1 MGPPT
6 LWGTMEQVML
16 TGGAGFIG
24 SHLTER
30 LLRDGKNV
38 VVVDNLDP
46 YYDVRLKHKN
56 LEAVEEAAKAEG
68 AGRYTYVDADVTD
81 LPAIR
86 RIIEEHE
93 IKAVFH
99 EAAQAGVRASVE
111 DPFKPNRVN
120 VEGTM
125 NVLVAARDGGVE
137 RVINASSSSVYGTVA
152 YLPFDEHHPTRP
164 VSPYGVSKLA
174 AEHYCR
180 VFSEVYGMSTI
191 SLRYFTVYGPRM
203 RPDLA
208 VPRFSKRLMRGM
220 RPVIFGD
227 GEQTRDY
234 TFIDDI
240 VEANVRLL
248 NPQVELTGQAINVG
262 SSDRISIN
270 DLLEVLGDLIGSDV
284 DPEYQDTAVG
294 DARDTWSSI
303 EEARRL
309 INYQPSHTLEQGLV
323 SFLDW
328 YRHDPEAQE
337 LTL

>member
-1 MGPPT
+1 
-6 LWGTMEQVML
+6 MERVLL

-30 LLRDGKNV
+30 LLRDGRDV

-46 YYDVRLKHKN
+46 YYDVRLKRKN
-56 LEAVEEAAKAEG
+56 LQAVEEAAASDG
-68 AGRYTYVDADVTD
+68 AGEYAYVDADVTD
-81 LPAIR
+81 LPALR
-86 RIIEEHE
+86 RIIDDHE
-93 IKAVFH
+93 PQAIFH
-99 EAAQAGVRASVE
+99 EAAQAGVRASVD

-120 VEGTM
+120 VVGTM
-125 NVLVAARDGGVE
+125 NVLVAARDAGVE
-137 RVINASSSSVYGTVA
+137 RVVNASSSSVYGTVA
-152 YLPFDEHHPTRP
+152 YLPFDEHHPLRP

-180 VFSEVYGMSTI
+180 VFTEVYGISTI

-208 VPRFSKRLMRGM
+208 VPRFSKRLLRGIP
-220 RPVIFGD
+220 PVIFGD

-234 TFIDDI
+234 TFVDDI

-248 NPQVELTGQAINVG
+248 DPRVELKGQAINIG
-262 SSDRISIN
+262 SSQRISIN
-270 DLLEVLGDLIGSDV
+270 DLLDVLRDLIGSEV
-284 DPEYQDTAVG
+284 DAEYEDRAVG
-294 DARDTWSSI
+294 DARDTWASI

-309 INYQPSHTLEQGLV
+309 INYEPSTTLEQGLT
-323 SFLDW
+323 SFLLWFRSDT
-328 YRHDPEAQE
+328 EAQD

>member
-1 MGPPT
+1 
-6 LWGTMEQVML
+6 MERVML

-30 LLRDGKNV
+30 LLRDGRDV

-46 YYDVRLKHKN
+46 YYDVRLKRKN
-56 LEAVEEAAKAEG
+56 LEAVEEAARSEG
-68 AGRYTYVDADVTD
+68 AGKYTFVDGDVTD

-86 RIIEEHE
+86 AIIEEHSIE
-93 IKAVFH
+93 AVFH
-99 EAAQAGVRASVE
+99 EAAQAGVRASVD
-111 DPFKPNRVN
+111 DPFKPNSVN
-120 VEGTM
+120 VVGTM
-125 NVLVAARDGGVE
+125 NVLVAARDSGVE

-152 YLPFDEHHPTRP
+152 YLPFDEIHPTKP

-180 VFSEVYGMSTI
+180 VFHDVYGIPTI

-208 VPRFSKRLMRGM
+208 VPRFSKRLMRGIP
-220 RPVIFGD
+220 PVIFGD

-234 TFIDDI
+234 TFIEDI

-248 NPQVELTGQAINVG
+248 DPQVELTGQSMNVG
-262 SSDRISIN
+262 SSRRISIN
-270 DLLEVLGDLIGSDV
+270 DLVEVLRDLIGSEV
-284 DPEYQDTAVG
+284 DAEYQATAVG
-294 DARDTWSSI
+294 DARDTWASI

-309 INYQPSHTLEQGLV
+309 INYEPATTLEQGLN
-323 SFLDW
+323 SFLHW
-328 YRHDPEAQE
+328 FRHDAEAQD
-337 LTL
+337 LTM

>member
-1 MGPPT
+1 
-6 LWGTMEQVML
+6 MERVLL

-30 LLRDGKNV
+30 LLRDGLDV

-46 YYDVRLKHKN
+46 YYDVRLKRKN
-56 LEAVEEAAKAEG
+56 LEAVELASREEG

-81 LPAIR
+81 LPALR
-86 RIIEEHE
+86 SIIEEHRPQ
-93 IKAVFH
+93 AVFH

-111 DPFKPNRVN
+111 DPYKPNNVN
-120 VEGTM
+120 VVGTL
-125 NVLVAARDGGVE
+125 NVLVASRDAGVE

-152 YLPFDEHHPTRP
+152 YLPFDEVHPTVP

-180 VFSEVYGMSTI
+180 VFHEVYGIPTV

-208 VPRFSKRLMRGM
+208 VPRFSKRLMRGLP
-220 RPVIFGD
+220 PVIFGD

-240 VEANVRLL
+240 VEANARLL
-248 NPQVELTGQAINVG
+248 DPRVELTGQSLNVG
-262 SSDRISIN
+262 SSRRISIN
-270 DLLEVLGDLIGSDV
+270 ELVEVLGDLIGSEAEPVHEDR
-284 DPEYQDTAVG
+284 AVG
-294 DARDTWSSI
+294 DARDTWASI
-303 EEARRL
+303 DEARRL
-309 INYQPSHTLEQGLV
+309 IGYEPATTLEDGLAA
-323 SFLDW
+323 FLEW
-328 YRHDPEAQE
+328 FRADPEAQE

>member
-1 MGPPT
+1 
-6 LWGTMEQVML
+6 MERVLL

-30 LLRDGKNV
+30 LLRDGLDV

-46 YYDVRLKHKN
+46 YYDVRLKRKN
-56 LEAVEEAAKAEG
+56 LEAVELAARSGG
-68 AGRYTYVDADVTD
+68 AGSYTYLDADVTD
-81 LPAIR
+81 LPALR
-86 RIIEEHE
+86 SIIDEHRPQ
-93 IKAVFH
+93 AVFH

-111 DPFKPNRVN
+111 DPYKPNNVN
-120 VEGTM
+120 VVGTL
-125 NVLVAARDGGVE
+125 NVLVASRDAGVE
-137 RVINASSSSVYGTVA
+137 RVVNASSSSVYGTVA
-152 YLPFDEHHPTRP
+152 YLPFDEVHPTVP

-180 VFSEVYGMSTI
+180 VFHEVYGIPTV

-208 VPRFSKRLMRGM
+208 VPRFSKRLMRGLP
-220 RPVIFGD
+220 PVIFGD

-248 NPQVELTGQAINVG
+248 DPRVELTGQSVNVG
-262 SSDRISIN
+262 SSRRISIN
-270 DLLEVLGDLIGSDV
+270 EMVEVLGDLIGSEAEPV
-284 DPEYQDTAVG
+284 HEERAVG
-294 DARDTWSSI
+294 DARDTWASI
-303 EEARRL
+303 DEARRL
-309 INYQPSHTLEQGLV
+309 IGYEPATTLEDGLAA
-323 SFLDW
+323 FLEW
-328 YRHDPEAQE
+328 FRADPEAQE

>member
-1 MGPPT
+1 
-6 LWGTMEQVML
+6 MERVLL

-30 LLRDGKNV
+30 LLRDGRDV

-46 YYDVRLKHKN
+46 YYDVRLKRKN
-56 LEAVEEAAKAEG
+56 LQAVEEAAASDG
-68 AGRYTYVDADVTD
+68 AGEYAYVDADVTD
-81 LPAIR
+81 LPALR
-86 RIIEEHE
+86 RIIDDHE
-93 IKAVFH
+93 PQAIFH
-99 EAAQAGVRASVE
+99 EAAQAGVRASVD

-120 VEGTM
+120 VVGTM
-125 NVLVAARDGGVE
+125 NVLVAARDAGVE

-152 YLPFDEHHPTRP
+152 YLPFDEHHPMRP

-180 VFSEVYGMSTI
+180 VFTEVYGISTI

-208 VPRFSKRLMRGM
+208 VPRFSKRLLRGIP
-220 RPVIFGD
+220 PVIFGD

-234 TFIDDI
+234 TFVDDI

-248 NPQVELTGQAINVG
+248 DPRVELTGQAINIG
-262 SSDRISIN
+262 SSQRISIN
-270 DLLEVLGDLIGSDV
+270 DLLDVLRDLIGSEV
-284 DPEYQDTAVG
+284 DAEYEDRAVG
-294 DARDTWSSI
+294 DARDTWASI

-309 INYQPSHTLEQGLV
+309 INYEPSTTLEEGLT
-323 SFLDW
+323 SFLLWFRSDT
-328 YRHDPEAQE
+328 EAQD

>member
-1 MGPPT
+1 
-6 LWGTMEQVML
+6 MERVML

-30 LLRDGKNV
+30 LLRDGRDV

-56 LEAVEEAAKAEG
+56 LEAVESAARAEG
-68 AGRYTYVDADVTD
+68 SGEYTYVDADVTD

-86 RIIEEHE
+86 AIVEEHE
-93 IKAVFH
+93 IQAVFH
-99 EAAQAGVRASVE
+99 EAAQAGVRASVD

-125 NVLVAARDGGVE
+125 NVLVAARDAGVE

-152 YLPFDEHHPTRP
+152 YLPFDEDHPTRP

-180 VFSEVYGMSTI
+180 VFTEVYGIPTI

-208 VPRFSKRLMRGM
+208 VPRFSKRLMRGIP
-220 RPVIFGD
+220 PVIFGD

-234 TFIDDI
+234 TFIEDI

-248 NPQVELTGQAINVG
+248 DPPVELEGQAMNVG
-262 SSDRISIN
+262 SSSRISIN
-270 DLLEVLGDLIGSDV
+270 DLLEVLQDLIGSEV
-284 DPEYQDTAVG
+284 DAEYEPVAVG
-294 DARDTWSSI
+294 DARDTWASI

-309 INYQPSHTLEQGLV
+309 INYSPANTLEQGLA
-323 SFLDW
+323 SFLHW
-328 YRHDPEAQE
+328 YRADTEAQD

>member
-1 MGPPT
+1 
-6 LWGTMEQVML
+6 MERVLL

-24 SHLTER
+24 SHLAER
-30 LLRDGKNV
+30 LLRDGMDV

-46 YYDVRLKHKN
+46 YYDVRLKRRN
-56 LEAVEEAAKAEG
+56 LQAVEGAARAEG
-68 AGRYTYVDADVTD
+68 AGEYTYLDGDVTD
-81 LPAIR
+81 LPTMKGAIK
-86 RIIEEHE
+86 EHGPD
-93 IKAVFH
+93 AVFH
-99 EAAQAGVRASVE
+99 EAAQAGVRASVD
-111 DPFKPNRVN
+111 DPYKPNRVN

-125 NVLVAARDGGVE
+125 NVLVASRDAGVG

-152 YLPFDEHHPTRP
+152 YLPFDEHHPTKP

-180 VFSEVYGMSTI
+180 VFTEVYGIPTI

-208 VPRFSKRLMRGM
+208 VPRFSKRLLRGM
-220 RPVIFGD
+220 PPVIFGD

-234 TFIDDI
+234 TYIEDI

-248 NPQVELTGQAINVG
+248 DPRVDLSGQAINVG
-262 SSDRISIN
+262 SSSRISIL
-270 DLLEVLGDLIGSDV
+270 DLVDVLSDLIGSQV
-284 DPEYQDTAVG
+284 DPVHEDRAVG
-294 DARDTWSSI
+294 DARDTWASI

-309 INYQPSHTLEQGLV
+309 INYVPSTTLEQGLAA
-323 SFLDW
+323 FLEW
-328 YRHDPEAQE
+328 FRADPEAQE

>member
-1 MGPPT
+1 
-6 LWGTMEQVML
+6 MERVLL

-30 LLRDGKNV
+30 LLRDGRDV

-46 YYDVRLKHKN
+46 YYDVRLKRKN
-56 LEAVEEAAKAEG
+56 LEAVEEAAKSDD
-68 AGRYTYVDADVTD
+68 AGEYAYVDADVTD
-81 LPAIR
+81 LPAMRAVIK
-86 RIIEEHE
+86 EHE
-93 IKAVFH
+93 PQAIFH
-99 EAAQAGVRASVE
+99 EAAQAGVRASVD
-111 DPFKPNRVN
+111 DPFKPNSVN
-120 VEGTM
+120 VVGTM
-125 NVLVAARDGGVE
+125 NMLVAARDAGVE

-164 VSPYGVSKLA
+164 ISPYGVSKLA

-180 VFSEVYGMSTI
+180 VFTELYGIPTI

-208 VPRFSKRLMRGM
+208 VPRFSKRLLRGM
-220 RPVIFGD
+220 PPVIFGD

-234 TFIDDI
+234 TYIDDI

-248 NPQVELTGQAINVG
+248 DPRVELNGQAMNVG
-262 SSDRISIN
+262 SSNRISIN
-270 DLLEVLGDLIGSDV
+270 DLVEVLEDLIGSEV
-284 DPEYQDTAVG
+284 DAIHEDRAVG
-294 DARDTWSSI
+294 DAQDTLASI

-309 INYQPSHTLEQGLV
+309 INYEPSTTLEQGLA
-323 SFLDW
+323 SFLLW
-328 YRHDPEAQE
+328 FRRDPEAQE

>member
-1 MGPPT
+1 MDRV
-6 LWGTMEQVML
+6 LL

-30 LLRDGKNV
+30 LLRDGKDV

-46 YYDVRLKHKN
+46 YYDVRLKRKN
-56 LEAVEEAAKAEG
+56 LEAVEEAARADG
-68 AGRYTYVDADVTD
+68 AGDYDYVDADVTD
-81 LPAIR
+81 MEALRTIF
-86 RIIEEHE
+86 EEHRPE
-93 IKAVFH
+93 AVFH

-120 VEGTM
+120 VVGTM
-125 NVLVAARDGGVE
+125 NVLVTARDTGVG

-180 VFSEVYGMSTI
+180 VFSEVYGIPTI

-208 VPRFSKRLMRGM
+208 VPRFSKRMMRGIP
-220 RPVIFGD
+220 PVVFGD

-234 TFIDDI
+234 TYIGDI

-248 NPQVELTGQAINVG
+248 DPRVELTGQSINVG
-262 SSDRISIN
+262 SSRRISIN
-270 DLLEVLGDLIGSDV
+270 DLVEVLRDLIGSEV
-284 DPEYQDTAVG
+284 DAVHEETAVG
-294 DARDTWSSI
+294 DARDTWASI
-303 EEARRL
+303 EEAMRL
-309 INYQPSHTLEQGLV
+309 INYQPATTLEQGLA
-323 SFLDW
+323 SFLHWFRADT
-328 YRHDPEAQE
+328 EAQE